1 MLIREKYLSKIRPFY
16 DDFGIIKVL
25 EGIRR
30 CGKSVILEQIRDELI
45 SKGISASRII
55 FLNLDKRP
63 YRSVKSATKL
73 DKVISK
79 KWPKGEQPVYLFV
92 DEVQNAKGFEP
103 VIESYRLEGNCSIF
117 ITGSNSYLLSGKLA
131 SKLTGRYVE
140 FNIMPFSYQEAVAYQ
155 KQKDPAAGA
164 LPIDDYFRYGGF
176 PKRFDY
182 PREED
187 SDLYTRSVLDEIVKK
202 DLKKRAKVR
211 DKALFERVVQY
222 VCLNTAATF
231 SSKSIAKYLKTEHI
245 KTKANT
251 IARYLRLIQE
261 GKIVSLCHRYDI
273 RGKEALQFY
282 EKSYITDPALKNLFS
297 PGARIDYSSMV
308 ETIVYNEL
316 LARGYSVQAGV
327 LPNAE
332 IDFVVSKG
340 SKVAYIQVAYLIP
353 ERETEEREFSPLL
366 EAKEAFPKY
375 VISMDQVDL
384 SQNGIRHLQ
393 LVRDFLLGNGFSL

>member
-1 MLIREKYLSKIRPFY
+1 MLIREMYLSKIRPFY
-16 DDFGIIKVL
+16 DDFGLIKVI

-30 CGKSVILEQIRDELI
+30 CGKSVILEQIRDELV
-45 SKGISASRII
+45 SKGVESSHII
-55 FLNLDKRP
+55 FLNLDQRP
-63 YRSVKSATKL
+63 YRGVKSGAKL
-73 DKVISK
+73 DKLISK
-79 KWPKGEQPVYLFV
+79 KWPKGDKAVYLFV

-103 VIESYRLEGNCSIF
+103 IIEAYRLEKNCSIF

-131 SKLTGRYVE
+131 SKLTGRYIE
-140 FNIMPFSYQEAVAYQ
+140 FNIMPFSYREAVAYQ
-155 KQKDPAAGA
+155 KLNNPTAEA
-164 LPIDDYFRYGGF
+164 LPIDDYFRCGGF

-187 SDLYTRSVLDEIVKK
+187 SDLYTRSVLDEIIEK
-202 DLKKRAKVR
+202 DLKKRAKIR

-261 GKIVSLCHRYDI
+261 SKIISLCHRYDI
-273 RGKEALQFY
+273 RGKKTLQFY

-316 LARGYSVQAGV
+316 LARGYDVQVGI

-340 SKVAYIQVAYLIP
+340 LKIAYIQVAYLIP
-353 ERETEEREFSPLL
+353 ERKTEEREFSPLL

-375 VISMDQVDL
+375 VISMDQVDF
-384 SQNGIRHLQ
+384 SQSGIKHLQ
-393 LVRDFLLGNGFSL
+393 LVRDFLLGSIF